1 MKKIL
6 GEKRNVVILNSPE
19 VINDSNHIHKKFE
32 IRKKYKIVNDETL
45 FVYIGI
51 QYRRGIEK
59 YLEVFRND
67 INSHISFVGWGQYEE
82 LIQAKH

>member
-1 MKKIL
+1 M

-45 FVYIGI
+45 FVYIGMLGPG
-51 QYRRGIEK
+51 RGIEK
-59 YLEVFRND
+59 YLEVFSRND
-67 INSHISFVGWGQYEE
+67 INSHILFCWLGT
-82 LIQAKH
+82 I